1 MYKDANSGEVITTII
16 AITLVLLLLGLII
29 ITSLFFYKKNHNR
42 LLLERQHLESQ
53 FQQTLLQSQLEIQE
67 QTLKNISQEIHD
79 NIGQALSLAKLNLE
93 TLSPGNPVQ
102 QGIKIEDSKQLV
114 GKAIQDLRHLSHS
127 LNTDMIQQKGLL
139 ESVQYDAGMLQKA
152 GNLPVLVSVTGKP
165 FRFDPQKELITFR
178 IIQETLN
185 NIIKHAAAT
194 EVNIGFVYSEKALA
208 ITVKD
213 NGKGFDVNTIAAGKK
228 SMGLSNLAHRAQM
241 IGAIYNLQSASGEG
255 TQLHLTI
262 NI

>member
-1 MYKDANSGEVITTII
+1 MLPNEDSIT
-16 AITLVLLLLGLII
+16 ITLLAAAGLVVIIILCFLLLVVV
-29 ITSLFFYKKNHNR
+29 YKKR
-42 LLLERQHLESQ
+42 QSELTIRRKFLEDQ

-93 TLSPGNPVQ
+93 TLNPGNPAQ
-102 QGIKIEDSKQLV
+102 QTIKIEDSKQLV

-152 GNLPVLVSVTGKP
+152 GNLPVTVSVSGSA
-165 FRFDPQKELITFR
+165 FRFDPQKELIVFR

-194 EVNIGFVYSEKALA
+194 EVAISFAYSEKTLA
-208 ITVKD
+208 IIISD
-213 NGKGFDVNTIAAGKK
+213 NGKGFDVNTIETGTK

-241 IGAIYNLQSASGEG
+241 IGATYNLQSAPGKG
-255 TQLHLTI
+255 TQLHLSI
-262 NI
+262 HI